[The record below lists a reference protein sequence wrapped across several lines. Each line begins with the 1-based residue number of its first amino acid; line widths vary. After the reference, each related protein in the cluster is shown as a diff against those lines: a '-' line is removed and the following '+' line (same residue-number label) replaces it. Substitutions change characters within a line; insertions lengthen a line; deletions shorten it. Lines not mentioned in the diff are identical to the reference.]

1 MGKLIYQKT
10 IEPFRIYV
18 YDNETE
24 KKIVINRIVEYE
36 TGESY
41 VQHFSCLENE
51 LIILSD
57 LIRNA
62 REVL

>member
-18 YDNETE
+18 YDNEHE
-24 KKIVINRIVEYE
+24 KKIVINKIIEYE
-36 TGESY
+36 NGEKY
-41 VQHFSCLENE
+41 VQHFSFFDME
-51 LIILSD
+51 LNVLSD
-57 LIRNA
+57 LMKNA